1 MLKAQLAGIA
11 AIHPGAKL
19 KDVDGAARK
28 VIEEAGFGEFF
39 GHGLGH
45 GIGLHIHEEPRLS
58 SIAEG
63 ELQPGN
69 IVTVEPGIYLP
80 NVGGVRIEDDV
91 LVTPDGHEVLS
102 SLPKDFV

>member
-19 KDVDGAARK
+19 KDVDSAARR
-28 VIEEAGFGEFF
+28 VIEEAGYGDFF

-45 GIGLHIHEEPRLS
+45 GIGLHIHEEPRLNS
-58 SIAEG
+58 GDEG
-63 ELQPGN
+63 ELQAGN

-80 NVGGVRIEDDV
+80 NFGGVRIEDDV
-91 LVTPDGHEVLS
+91 LVTLDGHEVLS
-102 SLPKDFV
+102 SLPKDLG